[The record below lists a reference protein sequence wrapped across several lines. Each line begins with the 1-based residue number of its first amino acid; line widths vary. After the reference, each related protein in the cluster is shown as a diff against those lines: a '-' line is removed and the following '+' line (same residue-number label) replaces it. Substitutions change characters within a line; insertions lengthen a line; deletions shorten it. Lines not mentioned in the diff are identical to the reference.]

1 MRGVTCS
8 LETCSRQSGLVWR
21 SEERG
26 GQAPT
31 IRQYGGES
39 VEIVSTALPPLLCV
53 SHTSTIVA
61 LQVEMVSSRVVR
73 QVELDTLDKPY
84 RPYASL
90 DFFLLG

>member
-1 MRGVTCS
+1 MGEKVLKLFRLHCHPCS
-8 LETCSRQSGLVWR
+8 VYLIPIDTIPTR
-21 SEERG
+21 S
-26 GQAPT
+26 
-31 IRQYGGES
+31 S
-39 VEIVSTALPPLLCV
+39 
-53 SHTSTIVA
+53 STIVA